1 MIVEKIFIII
11 VIFAGITPLAFG
23 EVLIQNDQKYI
34 GDDGSL
40 HIVGEIKNNLEYPLN
55 QINVHVTLLDE
66 NNYIIQTKQASS
78 LVNVI
83 MPGMKGPFDL
93 VLTND
98 EAKKN

>member
-11 VIFAGITPLAFG
+11 VIFVGITPLAFG
-23 EVLIQNDQKYI
+23 EVFIQNDQKYI

-55 QINVHVTLLDE
+55 QINIHATLLDE
-66 NNYIIQTKQASS
+66 NNYIIQTKDVSS

-83 MPGMKGPFDL
+83 MPGMKGSFDL

-98 EAKKN
+98 VAKKN

>member
-40 HIVGEIKNNLEYPLN
+40 HIVGKIKNNLEYPLN
-55 QINVHVTLLDE
+55 
-66 NNYIIQTKQASS
+66 
-78 LVNVI
+78 
-83 MPGMKGPFDL
+83 
-93 VLTND
+93 
-98 EAKKN
+98 